1 MNMRFDALYPSATEP
16 YKSQLTQF
24 RLNHTPRELQS
35 AGVRWSYLIGGTGD
49 EVILVLHGGGGPA
62 ESLFRYI
69 QVLEERFRVVAPTIP
84 AGVVRVAEAL
94 DAIVAILDREE
105 IAAVHL
111 FGVSNGGML
120 GQCLIRRCPER
131 VLSLVLF
138 LSMLPSP
145 PYARLFQ
152 RRARIFGLMP
162 RWLSVAL
169 SLKWLKKQ
177 LSAEIP
183 NTLPAERLF
192 WQAYFQE
199 MYHSDLVTKPYL
211 VSRATILTDYF
222 GNYHFE
228 PHDLDDWGGR
238 VLIIESDQ
246 DQVINQ
252 EERARLKAFYQQAET
267 LTLQGMDHMTGGL
280 FRTEQSLALIE
291 RFFQEVPVSGKV

>member
-1 MNMRFDALYPSATEP
+1 M
-16 YKSQLTQF
+16 
-24 RLNHTPRELQS
+24 
-35 AGVRWSYLIGGTGD
+35 
-49 EVILVLHGGGGPA
+49 LHGGGGPA

-69 QVLEERFRVVAPTIP
+69 QPLEENFRVVAPTIT
-84 AGVVRVAEAL
+84 AGVDRVADAL
-94 DAIVAILDREE
+94 DAIVAILDREG

-131 VLSLVLF
+131 VRSLVLF

-145 PYARLFQ
+145 SYARLFR
-152 RRARIFGLMP
+152 RRAKLFALMP

-199 MYHSDLVTKPYL
+199 MYHSDLVTRPYL
-211 VSRATILTDYF
+211 VSRAAILTDYF
-222 GNYHFE
+222 GNYRFE

-238 VLIIESDQ
+238 VLIIESGQ
-246 DQVINQ
+246 DQVVNQ
-252 EERARLKAFYQQAET
+252 QERARLKAFYRQAEAH
-267 LTLQGMDHMTGGL
+267 TLQGMDHMTGGL
-280 FRTEQSLALIE
+280 FRTEHSLALIN
-291 RFFQEVPVSGKV
+291 RFFQAVPVSGKVPS